1 MREAYPSPR
10 ESKFVKLRGRSLS
23 SGFFH
28 LPFLDLRICSDD
40 LNSLNCLNNWNVLSP
55 MIWNFGDASVKHQ
68 KIKFKPVEE
77 NMRLKDQVAIVT
89 GAGRNIGEDVARL
102 FVQEG
107 AKVAVVDLDPGRG
120 SQVAND
126 INSKNPGKAI
136 SVVCNVA
143 SPTSVDSMVQTVV
156 KQFGGVDIL
165 VNNAA
170 WTDHKT
176 IFDISEEEWD
186 RTMNVCLRSVWY
198 CTRAAAKAMIDQ
210 KRKGRIINI
219 ASTSGHWGRKEATAY
234 TTAKAGVLNLT
245 RSIAVQLAPEGIR
258 VNSVSPN
265 RIGSPVGQQDVPEN
279 RFVKN
284 LAGRRGVP
292 MDIAKAVLFLVSD
305 ESDFIYAIDLP
316 VDGGALAIRD

>member
-1 MREAYPSPR
+1 
-10 ESKFVKLRGRSLS
+10 
-23 SGFFH
+23 
-28 LPFLDLRICSDD
+28 
-40 LNSLNCLNNWNVLSP
+40 
-55 MIWNFGDASVKHQ
+55 
-68 KIKFKPVEE
+68 
-77 NMRLKDQVAIVT
+77 MRLQNQIAVVT
-89 GAGRNIGEDVARL
+89 GAGRNIGEDVCKL

-107 AKVAVVDLDPGRG
+107 AKVAVVDLDQGRG
-120 SQVAND
+120 NRVASE
-126 INSKNPGKAI
+126 INATKPGSAI
-136 SVVCNVA
+136 SVVCDVA
-143 SPTSVDSMVQTVV
+143 SAASVDQMVQNVV
-156 KQFGGVDIL
+156 KQFGGIDIL

-176 IFDISEEEWD
+176 LFDITEEEWD
-186 RTMNVCLRSVWY
+186 RVMNVCLRSVWY
-198 CTRAAAKAMIDQ
+198 CTRSAAKVMIDQ
-210 KRKGRIINI
+210 KRKGKIINI

-265 RIGSPVGQQDVPEN
+265 RIGSPVGQEEVPEN

-292 MDIAKAVLFLVSD
+292 MDIAKAVVFLASD

>member
-1 MREAYPSPR
+1 
-10 ESKFVKLRGRSLS
+10 
-23 SGFFH
+23 
-28 LPFLDLRICSDD
+28 
-40 LNSLNCLNNWNVLSP
+40 
-55 MIWNFGDASVKHQ
+55 
-68 KIKFKPVEE
+68 
-77 NMRLKDQVAIVT
+77 MRLKDQVAIVT
-89 GAGRNIGEDVARL
+89 GAGRNIGEDICKL
-102 FVQEG
+102 YVQEG
-107 AKVAVVDLDPGRG
+107 AQVAVVDLDQGRANK
-120 SQVAND
+120 VAEE
-126 INSKNPGKAI
+126 INGNNPGKAI
-136 SVVCNVA
+136 AVVCDVA
-143 SPTSVDSMVQTVV
+143 SPASVDSMAEAVV

-176 IFDISEEEWD
+176 IFDITEEEWD

-198 CTRAAAKAMIDQ
+198 CARAAAKVMIDQ
-210 KRKGRIINI
+210 KRKGKIINI

-258 VNSVSPN
+258 VNSISPN

-279 RFVKN
+279 RSVKN

-292 MDIAKAVLFLVSD
+292 MDIAKAAVFLACD
-305 ESDFIYAIDLP
+305 ESDFIYAVDLP

>member
-1 MREAYPSPR
+1 VR
-10 ESKFVKLRGRSLS
+10 
-23 SGFFH
+23 
-28 LPFLDLRICSDD
+28 LDLFSG
-40 LNSLNCLNNWNVLSP
+40 
-55 MIWNFGDASVKHQ
+55 IWYAPKKDFHCGGL
-68 KIKFKPVEE
+68 
-77 NMRLKDQVAIVT
+77 MRLKDQVAVVT
-89 GAGRNIGEDVARL
+89 GAGRNIGEDICKLYVK
-102 FVQEG
+102 EG
-107 AKVAVVDLDPGRG
+107 AKVAVVDLDEGRG
-120 SQVAND
+120 RKVAGE
-126 INSKNPGKAI
+126 INADNPGKAI
-136 SVVCNVA
+136 AIVCDVS
-143 SPTSVDSMVQTVV
+143 SPSSVDSMVQTVV
-156 KQFGGVDIL
+156 KHFGGVDIL

-176 IFDISEEEWD
+176 IFDITEEEWD

-198 CTRAAAKAMIDQ
+198 CSRAASKAMIEQ
-210 KRKGRIINI
+210 KRKGKIINI

-258 VNSVSPN
+258 VNSISPN

-292 MDIAKAVLFLVSD
+292 MDIAKAAVFLACD

>member
-1 MREAYPSPR
+1 
-10 ESKFVKLRGRSLS
+10 
-23 SGFFH
+23 
-28 LPFLDLRICSDD
+28 
-40 LNSLNCLNNWNVLSP
+40 
-55 MIWNFGDASVKHQ
+55 
-68 KIKFKPVEE
+68 
-77 NMRLKDQVAIVT
+77 MRLKDQVAIVT
-89 GAGRNIGEDVARL
+89 GAGRNIGEDVCKL
-102 FVQEG
+102 FVAEG

-120 SQVAND
+120 SNVASE
-126 INSKNPGKAI
+126 INAKNPGKAI
-136 SVVCNVA
+136 SVVCDVA
-143 SPTSVDSMVQTVV
+143 NATSVDSMVETVV
-156 KQFGGVDIL
+156 KAFGGVDIL

-176 IFDISEEEWD
+176 LFDITEEEWD
-186 RTMNVCLRSVWY
+186 RTMNVCMRSVWY
-198 CTRAAAKAMIDQ
+198 CTRAAAKVMIDQ
-210 KRKGRIINI
+210 KRKGRIVNI

-245 RSIAVQLAPEGIR
+245 RIR

-292 MDIAKAVLFLVSD
+292 MDIAKAVVFMVSD
-305 ESDFIYAIDLP
+305 ESEFIYAIDLP

>member
-1 MREAYPSPR
+1 
-10 ESKFVKLRGRSLS
+10 
-23 SGFFH
+23 
-28 LPFLDLRICSDD
+28 
-40 LNSLNCLNNWNVLSP
+40 
-55 MIWNFGDASVKHQ
+55 
-68 KIKFKPVEE
+68 
-77 NMRLKDQVAIVT
+77 MRLQNQIAVVT
-89 GAGRNIGEDVARL
+89 GAGRNIGEDVSKL

-107 AKVAVVDLDPGRG
+107 AKVAVVDLDHGRG
-120 SQVAND
+120 SRVANE
-126 INSKNPGKAI
+126 INATNPGSAM
-136 SVVCNVA
+136 SVVCDVA
-143 SPTSVDSMVQTVV
+143 SPASVDQMIQAVV

-176 IFDISEEEWD
+176 LFDITEEEWD
-186 RTMNVCLRSVWY
+186 RVMNVCLRSVWY
-198 CTRAAAKAMIDQ
+198 CTRAAAKVMIDQ
-210 KRKGRIINI
+210 KRKGKIINI

-265 RIGSPVGQQDVPEN
+265 RIGSPVGQDEIPEN

-292 MDIAKAVLFLVSD
+292 LDIAKAVVFLASD

>member
-1 MREAYPSPR
+1 
-10 ESKFVKLRGRSLS
+10 
-23 SGFFH
+23 
-28 LPFLDLRICSDD
+28 
-40 LNSLNCLNNWNVLSP
+40 
-55 MIWNFGDASVKHQ
+55 
-68 KIKFKPVEE
+68 
-77 NMRLKDQVAIVT
+77 MRLQNQIAVVT
-89 GAGRNIGEDVARL
+89 GAGRNIGEDVCKL

-107 AKVAVVDLDPGRG
+107 AKVAVVDLDQGRG
-120 SQVAND
+120 NRVASE
-126 INSKNPGKAI
+126 INATKPGSAI
-136 SVVCNVA
+136 SVVCDVA
-143 SPTSVDSMVQTVV
+143 SAASVDQMVQNVV
-156 KQFGGVDIL
+156 RQFGGIDIL

-176 IFDISEEEWD
+176 LFDITEEEWD
-186 RTMNVCLRSVWY
+186 RVMNVCLRSVWY
-198 CTRAAAKAMIDQ
+198 CTRSAAKVMIDQ
-210 KRKGRIINI
+210 KRKGKIINI

-234 TTAKAGVLNLT
+234 TTAKAGVLNFT

-265 RIGSPVGQQDVPEN
+265 RIGSPVGQEEVPEN

-292 MDIAKAVLFLVSD
+292 MDIAKAVVFLASD

>member
-1 MREAYPSPR
+1 
-10 ESKFVKLRGRSLS
+10 
-23 SGFFH
+23 
-28 LPFLDLRICSDD
+28 
-40 LNSLNCLNNWNVLSP
+40 
-55 MIWNFGDASVKHQ
+55 
-68 KIKFKPVEE
+68 
-77 NMRLKDQVAIVT
+77 MRLQNQIAVVT
-89 GAGRNIGEDVARL
+89 GAGRNIGEDVSKLFAR
-102 FVQEG
+102 EG

-120 SQVAND
+120 GRVASE
-126 INSKNPGKAI
+126 INATRPGSAI
-136 SVVCNVA
+136 SVVCDVA
-143 SPTSVDSMVQTVV
+143 SADSVDQMVQTVV
-156 KQFGGVDIL
+156 KQFGAIDIL

-176 IFDISEEEWD
+176 IFDITEEEWD
-186 RTMNVCLRSVWY
+186 RVMNVCLRSVWY
-198 CTRAAAKAMIDQ
+198 CTRAAAKAMIDH
-210 KRKGRIINI
+210 KRKGKIINI
-219 ASTSGHWGRKEATAY
+219 ASTSGHWGRREATAY

-265 RIGSPVGQQDVPEN
+265 RIGSPVGQEEVPEN

-292 MDIAKAVLFLVSD
+292 MDIAKAVVFLASD